1 MRLILFP
8 IPSRD
13 FVPSEVAVSWKI
25 LTQRGHRVVFATPD
39 GKPGAC
45 DPIMLS
51 GIGLDP
57 WSNIPVLRNIRVLGV
72 LLSANTDARSAYAEM
87 LRDPAFTNP
96 TRWDRIESREFDGL
110 LLGGGHWARGMRE
123 YLESTVLQR
132 ITAEFF
138 ADEKPVA
145 AICHGVLLAARS
157 TRANGLS
164 VLHGRKTTALTWA
177 LERKASALARVG
189 RFWDRNYYRTYTEAA
204 GQPEGYMSVQQ
215 EVTRALASSADFIDI
230 RESDPEFK
238 RKTSGTM
245 RDTVTD
251 DRPAWVVRDR
261 NYVSARWPGDAHT
274 FARTFVTVL
283 EATASDRSRYVNRRP
298 AAELTAQT
306 TAAEPEGRCRSKLA
320 A

>member
-1 MRLILFP
+1 MSTILLP

-13 FVPSEVAVSWKI
+13 FDPSEVAVSWKI

-39 GKPGAC
+39 GQPGAC

-57 WSNIPVLRNIRVLGV
+57 WSGVPVLRHLRILGLV
-72 LLSANTDARSAYAEM
+72 LSANADARSAYADM
-87 LRDPAFTNP
+87 LRDPAFMSP
-96 TRWDRIESREFDGL
+96 ARWDQIESGDFDGL
-110 LLGGGHWARGMRE
+110 LLGGGHRARGMRE
-123 YLESTVLQR
+123 YLESPVLQG

-157 TRANGLS
+157 TRADGLS

-177 LERKASALARVG
+177 LERKASALAHIG

-204 GQPEGYMSVQQ
+204 GQPAGYMSVQQ
-215 EVTRALASSADFIDI
+215 EVTRALADAADFIDV
-230 RESDPEFK
+230 RGNDPEFK
-238 RKTSGTM
+238 RKMSGTA
-245 RDTVTD
+245 RDTATD
-251 DRPAWVVRDR
+251 DRAAWVVRDR

-274 FARTFVTVL
+274 FARTFAAVL
-283 EATASDRSRYVNRRP
+283 ETAAFDRSRRTARRP
-298 AAELTAQT
+298 ALESTAQT
-306 TAAEPEGRCRSKLA
+306 TAVKLKGHCRAKLA